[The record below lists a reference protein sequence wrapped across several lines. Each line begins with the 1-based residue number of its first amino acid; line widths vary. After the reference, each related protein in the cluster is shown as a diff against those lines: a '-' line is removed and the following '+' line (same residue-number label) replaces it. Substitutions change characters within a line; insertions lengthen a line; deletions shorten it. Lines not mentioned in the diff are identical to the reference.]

1 MKSEDVA
8 LKYKTSDV
16 FTLVDIFLNI
26 REANMRNDMEV
37 MKSEIQKLEKYPT
50 EIVEEFSKCLELL
63 IEKDI
68 DLKENYTG
76 IVGYICL
83 RLNLIDIS

>member
-1 MKSEDVA
+1 MKSEEVA

-16 FTLVDIFLNI
+16 FTLVDIFINI

-37 MKSEIQKLEKYPT
+37 LKSEIKKLEKYPT
-50 EIVEEFSKCLELL
+50 KVVEEFNKCLELL
-63 IEKDI
+63 IDKDL

-76 IVGYICL
+76 IVGYICM
-83 RLNLIDIS
+83 RLNLVDIS

>member
-16 FTLVDIFLNI
+16 LSLVDIFLHI

-50 EIVEEFSKCLELL
+50 EVVEEFLKCMELF

-68 DLKENYTG
+68 DIKENYTG
-76 IVGYICL
+76 ILGYICL
-83 RLNLIDIS
+83 RLNFIDIS

>member
-1 MKSEDVA
+1 MKSEEVT

-16 FTLVDIFLNI
+16 FSLMDIFLNI

-37 MKSEIQKLEKYPT
+37 MKTEIKKLEKYPT
-50 EIVEEFSKCLELL
+50 KVVEEFSKCLELL

-68 DLKENYTG
+68 DLENNYTG
-76 IVGYICL
+76 VVGYIGL
-83 RLNLIDIS
+83 RLNLIEMS